1 MTVARWARHHRRSIL
16 FVVAVA
22 ALAGAAGAFRLP
34 VALFPDVQFPRIV
47 VELDAGDR
55 PAEQMV
61 AEVTRPV
68 EQAVRAVPGVRSLRS
83 TTSRGSADLSI
94 NLAWGSDMT
103 AAKLQVESA
112 VTQTLPQLPPGTQF
126 TVRRMDPTVFPV
138 VAYSLTSE
146 RHTLTD
152 LRNLAV
158 QQLVPLLSAVDGV
171 ARVGVLG
178 GEQAEYGVSVDPAQ
192 LQAYGLTMDDVVQ
205 ALSAANV
212 LQAVGRLED
221 QYKLFL
227 VLSDTR
233 FNELDQIRHTILR
246 SGDNG
251 LVEVGDIA
259 VVTETTVPQWLRVT
273 AGGRDAVLLQIYQQ
287 PGGNTVQIV
296 RSIQS
301 KLEAFH
307 HNLPT
312 GVKLADWYD
321 QSQLI
326 TASARSVRDA
336 ILLGAALAALVLL
349 AFLRSAR
356 STLIA
361 LLVVPAILAS
371 TVLLLFV
378 LDMSFN
384 LMTLGG
390 MAAAVG
396 LIIDDAIVMIEHIV
410 RRLRGGSGERP
421 ERMRIAVQ
429 EMLRPL
435 AGSSASTVIIFVPLA
450 FLGGVTGAFFK
461 ALATT
466 MACALLVSFLVAWL
480 AVPLLADHL
489 LGPGDADREEGG
501 PLRPLLDRLHRAL
514 LGRALAHPGWLVVGV
529 SVLVGG
535 GYLAYRQVG
544 SGFMPAIDEGGF
556 VLDYWAPPGTSL
568 TETDRLLRQV
578 EAILAATPE
587 VETYSRRTG
596 AQLGGGITEAN
607 QGDFFIRLKPLPRR
621 PIDGVMAE
629 VRRRVERDVPGL
641 TVETAQL
648 MEDLIGDLTAVPQ
661 PIEVKLYG
669 DDPRQLLSL
678 APRVA
683 EAIGKVDGVVEV
695 RDGIVLAGDALAV
708 RVDRT
713 KAALEGVDPAAVARQ
728 LDASLSGVVTTHV
741 QRGIRSIGIRVWIPQ
756 ALRSTVE
763 QIGELRLRAADGH
776 TFPLRRIAA
785 IDRLTG
791 QPQITRENLK
801 RMVAVTA
808 RISGRDLG
816 SAVRAVQAVLSRD
829 GLIPRGVYY
838 EIGGLYQQ
846 QQIAFRG
853 LMAVFL
859 AAVALVFVLLLFL
872 YERFR
877 IALAILG
884 MPLLAVCA
892 VFIGLWATDTEL
904 NISAMMG
911 MTMVVGIVTEV
922 AIFYFSEFQD
932 LRGAH
937 PVAEALVLAGINRR
951 RPIAMTTLAAI
962 LALLPLALA
971 LGQGAAMQQPL
982 AIAIIS
988 GLVVQLPL
996 VLLVMPVAYHEASK
1010 PRRERSSG

>member
-1 MTVARWARHHRRSIL
+1 
-16 FVVAVA
+16 
-22 ALAGAAGAFRLP
+22 
-34 VALFPDVQFPRIV
+34 
-47 VELDAGDR
+47 
-55 PAEQMV
+55 
-61 AEVTRPV
+61 
-68 EQAVRAVPGVRSLRS
+68 
-83 TTSRGSADLSI
+83 
-94 NLAWGSDMT
+94 
-103 AAKLQVESA
+103 
-112 VTQTLPQLPPGTQF
+112 
-126 TVRRMDPTVFPV
+126 
-138 VAYSLTSE
+138 
-146 RHTLTD
+146 
-152 LRNLAV
+152 
-158 QQLVPLLSAVDGV
+158 
-171 ARVGVLG
+171 
-178 GEQAEYGVSVDPAQ
+178 
-192 LQAYGLTMDDVVQ
+192 
-205 ALSAANV
+205 
-212 LQAVGRLED
+212 
-221 QYKLFL
+221 
-227 VLSDTR
+227 
-233 FNELDQIRHTILR
+233 
-246 SGDNG
+246 
-251 LVEVGDIA
+251 
-259 VVTETTVPQWLRVT
+259 
-273 AGGRDAVLLQIYQQ
+273 
-287 PGGNTVQIV
+287 
-296 RSIQS
+296 
-301 KLEAFH
+301 
-307 HNLPT
+307 
-312 GVKLADWYD
+312 
-321 QSQLI
+321 
-326 TASARSVRDA
+326 
-336 ILLGAALAALVLL
+336 
-349 AFLRSAR
+349 
-356 STLIA
+356 
-361 LLVVPAILAS
+361 
-371 TVLLLFV
+371 
-378 LDMSFN
+378 
-384 LMTLGG
+384 
-390 MAAAVG
+390 
-396 LIIDDAIVMIEHIV
+396 V

-421 ERMRIAVQ
+421 ERMRVAVQ

-461 ALATT
+461 ALAAT

-489 LGPGDADREEGG
+489 LGAGDADREEGG
-501 PLRPLLDRLHRAL
+501 PLRRRLDGLHRAL

-529 SVLVGG
+529 SMLVGG

-678 APRVA
+678 APGVA

-756 ALRSTVE
+756 ALRSTIE
-763 QIGELRLRAADGH
+763 QIRELRLRAADGH

-932 LRGAH
+932 LRGAY